1 MGENYESV
9 TKIFSRIFHKS
20 FKYQVSE
27 MVNAESIFYQIECDI
42 QILQQIL
49 YKKMYHYI
57 YLTKKLVFEIF
68 LEIIVFAR
76 MKPP

>member
-1 MGENYESV
+1 
-9 TKIFSRIFHKS
+9 
-20 FKYQVSE
+20 

-49 YKKMYHYI
+49 YKKMYHDI

>member
-1 MGENYESV
+1 MKVLLKYFHEFSQ
-9 TKIFSRIFHKS
+9 IFQIPGLRKTN
-20 FKYQVSE
+20 